1 MPLAN
6 GQEVNFSADVTYQS
20 RTQFDLFQSPDA
32 IQPGYG
38 IVNAAI
44 ELAQPAAGW
53 RIALVGK
60 NLANKSYATN
70 LVTSTGY
77 VTRAVPRDDERYFGI
92 TARKEF

>member
-1 MPLAN
+1 M
-6 GQEVNFSADVTYQS
+6 
-20 RTQFDLFQSPDA
+20 
-32 IQPGYG
+32 
-38 IVNAAI
+38 
-44 ELAQPAAGW
+44 
-53 RIALVGK
+53 ALVAK